1 MEGVG
6 FGFGFGLG
14 IGRKELLIN
23 CLVLVRWVGWVQVF
37 NVLVLFCCLVLV
49 RLWVGVELVGL
60 FCRLGKRELGI
71 DLPEYLGLMVRC
83 LVEWSRGNVGFDRSG
98 VLGLVGYWVYLGM
111 GGMLEFVIH
120 VFMVWFVCVV

>member
-37 NVLVLFCCLVLV
+37 NVLVLVPPVGVGGFGTVVLV
-49 RLWVGVELVGL
+49 IGE
-60 FCRLGKRELGI
+60 REI
-71 DLPEYLGLMVRC
+71 
-83 LVEWSRGNVGFDRSG
+83 
-98 VLGLVGYWVYLGM
+98 
-111 GGMLEFVIH
+111 
-120 VFMVWFVCVV
+120 

>member
-60 FCRLGKRELGI
+60 VPGYGVGGI
-71 DLPEYLGLMVRC
+71 
-83 LVEWSRGNVGFDRSG
+83 GN
-98 VLGLVGYWVYLGM
+98 
-111 GGMLEFVIH
+111 
-120 VFMVWFVCVV
+120 

>member
-37 NVLVLFCCLVLV
+37 KVLV

-60 FCRLGKRELGI
+60 VPGYGVGGI
-71 DLPEYLGLMVRC
+71 
-83 LVEWSRGNVGFDRSG
+83 GN
-98 VLGLVGYWVYLGM
+98 
-111 GGMLEFVIH
+111 
-120 VFMVWFVCVV
+120 